1 MTLKLMSTGPDRF
14 RVAHNGEINVT
25 PFVDV
30 MLVLLII
37 FMVAM
42 PLATTDLKLDLPPAR
57 ESAVPLEPTII
68 SLQADGALFIGE
80 SPTTLATLGRDLA
93 AKLGKGGAQQQIYVR
108 GQPGVRYGAFLAVVD
123 RLHADQYRKVGL
135 VNEEL

>member
-1 MTLKLMSTGPDRF
+1 MTLKLMSAGPDRF
-14 RVAHNGEINVT
+14 RIAHNGEINVT

-42 PLATTDLKLDLPPAR
+42 PLATTDLRLNLPPAQ
-57 ESAVPLEPTII
+57 ESVVPLEPTIV

-80 SPTTLATLGRDLA
+80 APTTLATLGRDLA
-93 AKLGKGGAQQQIYVR
+93 AKLGKGSTQQQIYVR
-108 GQPGVRYGAFLAVVD
+108 GQPGVRYGAFVAVVD
-123 RLHADQYRKVGL
+123 QLHTDRYLKVGL

>member
-1 MTLKLMSTGPDRF
+1 MPLKLVSAGPDRF
-14 RVAHNGEINVT
+14 TIAHNGEINVT

-42 PLATTDLKLDLPPAR
+42 PLATTDLKLDLPPAQ
-57 ESAVPLEPTII
+57 ESVVLVEPTVV
-68 SLQADGALFIGE
+68 SLQADGGLFIGE
-80 SPTTLATLGRDLA
+80 TPTTLATLERDLA
-93 AKLGKGGAQQQIYVR
+93 ARLGAGSTQQQIYVR
-108 GQPGVRYGAFLAVVD
+108 GQPEVRYGAFVAVVD
-123 RLHADQYRKVGL
+123 QLHTDRYLKVGL

>member
-1 MTLKLMSTGPDRF
+1 MPLKLMSAGPDRF
-14 RVAHNGEINVT
+14 RIAHNGEINVT

-42 PLATTDLKLDLPPAR
+42 PLASTDLNLNLPPAH
-57 ESAVPLEPTII
+57 ESVVPVEPTIV

-80 SPTTLATLGRDLA
+80 TPTTLATLGRDLA
-93 AKLGKGGAQQQIYVR
+93 AKLGNGSTQQQIYVR
-108 GQPGVRYGAFLAVVD
+108 GQPGVRYGAFVAVVD
-123 RLHADQYRKVGL
+123 QLHTDRYLKVGL